1 MNLNRSISI
10 LYSIKCM
17 NYCVVLTS
25 FSPLRRLQHLLE
37 TRARMHMC
45 LMHMWLHTVAKV
57 TKMIRHN
64 EMTLK
69 EKQAMFA
76 EIKNGM
82 ILKNNGVRVPASTE
96 GVSRS
101 YHHELIR
108 KYFTPVP
115 IFTSLIDI

>member
-1 MNLNRSISI
+1 MELHRGIST
-10 LYSIKCM
+10 LYSYKCM

-37 TRARMHMC
+37 SRALMRMC
-45 LMHMWLHTVAKV
+45 LMHMWLHTVAEV

-82 ILKNNGVRVPASTE
+82 ILKNDGVCVPASTE
-96 GVSRS
+96 
-101 YHHELIR
+101 
-108 KYFTPVP
+108 
-115 IFTSLIDI
+115 